1 MYPHTY
7 TVVSLLLSPHP
18 RKCLFPSKL
27 NPRNTEPKSILVG
40 LVLRETLLLADA

>member
-1 MYPHTY
+1 M
-7 TVVSLLLSPHP
+7 VSLLLSPHP